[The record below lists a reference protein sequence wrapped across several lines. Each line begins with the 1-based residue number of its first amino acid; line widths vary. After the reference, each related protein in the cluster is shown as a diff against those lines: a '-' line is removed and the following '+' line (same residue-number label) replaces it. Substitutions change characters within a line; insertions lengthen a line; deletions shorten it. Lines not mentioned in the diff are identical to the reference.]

1 MRDLILLKRAEEPPL
16 TFFSHNDEI
25 PDSVSAFRIGMLFAF
40 TDAIEEALAELDR
53 NAGIGSTVTMLAA
66 KLRNAQKER

>member
-1 MRDLILLKRAEEPPL
+1 MISAVFALKNAS
-16 TFFSHNDEI
+16 TSSI
-25 PDSVSAFRIGMLFAF
+25 PFAF